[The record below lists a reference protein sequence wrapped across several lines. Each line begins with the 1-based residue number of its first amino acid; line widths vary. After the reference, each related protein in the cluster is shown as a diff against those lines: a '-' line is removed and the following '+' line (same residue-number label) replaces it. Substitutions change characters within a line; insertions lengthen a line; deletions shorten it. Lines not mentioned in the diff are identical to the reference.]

1 MAYDNVH
8 DEILVPSFYAFA
20 ILTFKGDANG
30 NVPPVRKIW
39 GPHTMLKN
47 PQAVA
52 VDGPH
57 GPARVRFPVEAD
69 EAPPRWLDLWRNRNQ
84 RTIH

>member
-20 ILTFKGDANG
+20 ILTFRGDANG
-30 NVPPVRKIW
+30 NVAPVRKIF
-39 GPHTMLKN
+39 GPHTRLKN

-52 VDGPH
+52 VDHERIFVAGSGRNNTQGH
-57 GPARVRFPVEAD
+57 AD
-69 EAPPRWLDLWRNRNQ
+69 FIIRALNAQ
-84 RTIH
+84 